1 MGGRLDAI
9 SNAISNTLAMVGGI
23 VCDGAKASCAAKIS
37 SSLEAAI
44 LAVEMSLESKKSFES
59 GDGLVKGDVEE
70 TIKAFGKVGKDG
82 MRETDK
88 EILNIML
95 ED

>member
-1 MGGRLDAI
+1 MGGGENEIAK
-9 SNAISNTLAMVGGI
+9 AISNTLAMVGGI

-44 LAVEMSLESKKSFES
+44 LAMEMSLEEKTSFQS
-59 GDGLVKGDVEE
+59 GDGLVKKDIEK
-70 TIKAFGKVGKDG
+70 TIEAFGKMGKEG

-88 EILNIML
+88 EILNLML

>member
-1 MGGRLDAI
+1 
-9 SNAISNTLAMVGGI
+9 
-23 VCDGAKASCAAKIS
+23 
-37 SSLEAAI
+37 
-44 LAVEMSLESKKSFES
+44 MSLESHKSFEG
-59 GDGLVKGDVEE
+59 GDGLVKNDVEE